1 MTERPRYYA
10 INSSHNVITREHRII
25 RIEDARLRAQPPSL
39 AQEGFALFPHQS
51 AMSDFRNPQ
60 ELARI
65 YVPEMERLVTQ
76 VSGADQAVICGPPVL
91 RFSNCLPASSELNIR
106 RPARFVHIDISDS
119 TAAAFTQRWRPTN
132 NDRPVRRFAHYN
144 VWRVL
149 SPPPQDVPLALC
161 DSRSVFRSDVIDADS
176 ISDIPGKPESSSI
189 VVVVRY
195 NRLHRWSYFAD
206 MNRDEV
212 LLFKSHDSDPDQ
224 PHHVP
229 HSAFKD
235 PSCPLGVAPRASIE
249 VRTIAF
255 WFAP

>member
-10 INSSHNVITREHRII
+10 INSSQNVITRDHRIV

-39 AQEGFALFPHQS
+39 AREGFGLLPHKSAL
-51 AMSDFRNPQ
+51 SDFHDPQ

-76 VSGADQAVICGPPVL
+76 VSGADQVVVCGPPVL
-91 RFSNCLPASSELNIR
+91 RFSKCLPSPSELNIR
-106 RPARFVHIDISDS
+106 RPARFVHVDISD
-119 TAAAFTQRWRPTN
+119 TEAAALTERWRPKN
-132 NDRPVRRFAHYN
+132 NDRSARRFAHYT

-149 SPPPQDVPLALC
+149 SAPPQDVPLALC
-161 DSRSVFRSDVIDADS
+161 DSRSVSPSDLVDADS

-189 VVVVRY
+189 VVVVRH
-195 NRLHRWSYFAD
+195 NQRHRWSYFAD

-212 LLFKSHDSDPDQ
+212 LLFKSHDSDPGQ
-224 PHHVP
+224 PRHVP

-235 PSCPLGVAPRASIE
+235 PSCTLGVAPRASIE
-249 VRTIAF
+249 LRAIAF